1 MDEDQDTEHG
11 AKNLGNSSQVNQSTI
26 AGDAIATDGSGD
38 QVRSLVN
45 VEAMI
50 NSALSRMQ
58 RIKEDLK
65 PIKEMVDSYLEND
78 EEYDQ
83 LVEVFKKA
91 SKAKRNR
98 KKELLATDN
107 GQELKAKMDA
117 LKEERKEAKEQI
129 SYYLREYQR
138 LTGTN
143 EIETDDGELR
153 EIRYTAR
160 LVRKR

>member
-11 AKNLGNSSQVNQSTI
+11 AKNKGNLARQSTVQ
-26 AGDAIATDGSGD
+26 GSSATIDGSGD
-38 QVRSLVN
+38 QVN
-45 VEAMI
+45 TTMNIEAMI
-50 NSALSRMQ
+50 NSTLGRLQ
-58 RIKEDLK
+58 RLKDDLK